1 MMNSTAFLPISL
13 IGFENRR
20 KIQVL
25 ILSQSSNLSWS
36 LLMVFNI
43 LYDLFFPVLS
53 LNNLTISISYP
64 IVVIIIVFIGLVLF
78 CICRNNN
85 YRDDE
90 IKLNDGAPNLAQI
103 LENEEEENS
112 TTLVVAKV
120 VENRRMSNYE

>member
-1 MMNSTAFLPISL
+1 
-13 IGFENRR
+13 
-20 KIQVL
+20 
-25 ILSQSSNLSWS
+25 
-36 LLMVFNI
+36 MVFDI
-43 LYDLFFPVLS
+43 LYDFFIPVLS
-53 LNNLTISISYP
+53 LNNITISISYP
-64 IVVIIIVFIGLVLF
+64 IVVILIVFIGLVLF